1 MNLSASPPPYE
12 QQIEVGGGQGMYMAV
27 DETGISVRDGVIAGD
42 ASVTSTGSGVAQIN
56 LQDSAIAGDVTI
68 VQNTM
73 NTDELVEK
81 LRSELTQFK
90 SGGVGSKLPE
100 GGFSRHDI

>member
-1 MNLSASPPPYE
+1 
-12 QQIEVGGGQGMYMAV
+12 MAV

-90 SGGVGSKLPE
+90 SGGVGFKLPD
-100 GGFSRHDI
+100 GGFS